1 MVEETTT
8 NTQETAATDQ
18 GVTAPQPTVETSGF
32 TQDEVDKLISQ
43 RVSRERAKLEK
54 KFADVDVDKY
64 RTLVEAEESRLQ
76 EEAKKRGEF
85 DQVIKEQAEKYNAK
99 INAYQQE
106 LTSIKVD
113 GALLQAASKAKAINP
128 DQVVQLLK
136 GQLKLNESGT
146 VDVVDNT
153 TGQVRYNDKGDP
165 VEVETLVTEFLQSN
179 PHFVSAGPQ
188 GSGAN
193 GGVGNVAPV
202 EELDISKLNMNKA
215 EDREKYKAWKKQTYG
230 V

>member
-1 MVEETTT
+1 MVEETT
-8 NTQETAATDQ
+8 NATQETAATDQ
-18 GVTAPQPTVETSGF
+18 GVTAPQPTVETTGF
-32 TQDEVDKLISQ
+32 SQEEVDKLISQ

-54 KFADVDVDKY
+54 KFADVDLDRY
-64 RTLVEAEESRLQ
+64 RTLVEADESRQQ

-85 DQVIKEQAEKYNAK
+85 DKVIKEQAEKYNAK
-99 INAYQQE
+99 INQYQQE

-136 GQLKLNESGT
+136 GQLKLNEQGT
-146 VDVVDNT
+146 VDVVDTT
-153 TGQVRYNDKGDP
+153 TGQVRYNDKGEP

-179 PHFVSAGPQ
+179 PHFVSAGPT

-202 EELDISKLNMNKA
+202 EELDVSKLNMNIA
-215 EDREKYKAWKKQTYG
+215 EDREKYKVWKKRTYG